1 MKAKWLRC
9 LKSDDTEGHQLSSD
23 DIMLYLMSGLSRN
36 TMWAILHRASKI
48 TFIVD
53 LWISEP
59 WINDCK
65 TCFTQKLQDLKYPL
79 VLKEDWPSLS
89 RTGGSLREGQD
100 TDHSLGRYGWLL
112 MASVALVSLIV
123 LTKVAR
129 HSSIFKL
136 WWLNFDNAYRKP
148 DHL

>member
-1 MKAKWLRC
+1 M
-9 LKSDDTEGHQLSSD
+9 SDDTEGHLLSSD

-48 TFIVD
+48 TFKVD
-53 LWISEP
+53 LRISEP
-59 WINDCK
+59 WKNDCK
-65 TCFTQKLQDLKYPL
+65 LASLKRFKAYLKYPL
-79 VLKEDWPSLS
+79 LLKEDWPSLS
-89 RTGGSLREGQD
+89 RKDGSLGEGQD
-100 TDHSLGRYGWLL
+100 TDHSVGRYGWLL
-112 MASVALVSLIV
+112 KASVALVSLIV

-136 WWLNFDNAYRKP
+136 WWLHFDTANRKP